1 MDYKTQ
7 ILNMVP
13 DQVKQK
19 LKNMVL
25 SCDDP
30 QQRDC
35 NNLNALEGD
44 LKGYDCRLCKNKG
57 VRYVVKEGYLVAQ
70 ECECMPARETLAR
83 IRKSGLESVL
93 RTNTFERYL
102 AKEPWQVRIKQEAL
116 RYLSDHN
123 GRWFFIGGQ
132 AGAGKTHICTALVGQ
147 LIQKGYGAKY
157 MLWKDES
164 AKLKRIMHESAQY
177 ERLLQELKS
186 VPVL

>member
-1 MDYKTQ
+1 MDYTTQ

-57 VRYVVKEGYLVAQ
+57 VRYVVKEG
-70 ECECMPARETLAR
+70 
-83 IRKSGLESVL
+83 
-93 RTNTFERYL
+93 
-102 AKEPWQVRIKQEAL
+102 
-116 RYLSDHN
+116 
-123 GRWFFIGGQ
+123 
-132 AGAGKTHICTALVGQ
+132 
-147 LIQKGYGAKY
+147 
-157 MLWKDES
+157 
-164 AKLKRIMHESAQY
+164 
-177 ERLLQELKS
+177 
-186 VPVL
+186 

>member
-132 AGAGKTHICTALVGQ
+132 AGAGKTHICTALVG
-147 LIQKGYGAKY
+147 
-157 MLWKDES
+157 
-164 AKLKRIMHESAQY
+164 
-177 ERLLQELKS
+177 
-186 VPVL
+186 